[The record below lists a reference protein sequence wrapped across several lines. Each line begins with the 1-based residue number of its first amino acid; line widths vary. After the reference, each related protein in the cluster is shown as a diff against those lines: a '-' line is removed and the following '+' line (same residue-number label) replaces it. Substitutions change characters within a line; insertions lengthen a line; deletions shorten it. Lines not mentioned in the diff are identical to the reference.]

1 MIPRM
6 KFLPLSILLISAVH
20 LTAADAPKQ
29 GWNPD
34 TTFPPLSPSD
44 AIKTIEVPKG
54 YHLECVASEPMVEEP
69 VSFAF
74 DPNGALYVC
83 EWRTYMQDEFATDQM
98 KPVSRVIKLVD
109 TDGDGIMD
117 KRTVFIDNALLP
129 RTVLPMGDRVIV
141 SFTGDSSYW
150 SYFDD
155 NQDGVSDRRKL
166 IFKTGA
172 DNSNIEHQ
180 RTGILWN
187 IDNIIATNDVRFRMS
202 DDGQFELINYP
213 DGRFSQWGLA
223 RDDDGFLYGT
233 RAGGANPAQGFQLP
247 AGYPVLRVREHAE
260 GYGTPYSICKVWD
273 DSSGGYNFEKQHILT
288 SFSACCG
295 QTILRSPLMPEFH
308 GYMTTCEP
316 VGRLIRL
323 SRFERKSGIAVA
335 HNAYPGSEF
344 IRSTDAYFR
353 PVWTENGPDG
363 CLYIADMYR
372 GIIQEKEWFPTE
384 ISAEIK
390 ARYVEGYRKD
400 KLADWVERYQR
411 VKKWGMTKVVRHGR
425 IYRLVPD
432 GKKPGPQP
440 RMLDE
445 TPAQL
450 TAHLA
455 HPNGWWRDT
464 AQMLLVN
471 KRDFSIAPALI
482 TMAREQR
489 DTNARLHALWTLD
502 GLKALPR
509 DVLLDNLQH
518 THPRIRRAAVQ
529 ISERLLAKQDA
540 DITAAL
546 APLTSDPDPQVL
558 AQVYLAYR
566 SAKAPI
572 PEVVTA
578 HAGAQPLI
586 AALIARN
593 EADAALAQLGATARK
608 GQQIYQTLCTACH
621 GPDGQGVKQGDKLL
635 APAIAQSPWFKDG
648 GDIPNLAR
656 ILLHGQTG
664 SIEGKTYGEGIML
677 PLAQVYT
684 DEQIADVLSYVGE
697 RWHRWKKPADP
708 AAITR
713 MRKDHAD
720 RKTPWTADELRA
732 AMKQP

>member
-1 MIPRM
+1 MRRH
-6 KFLPLSILLISAVH
+6 LPISILATTVH
-20 LTAADAPKQ
+20 LIAADAPPQ

-34 TTFPPLSPSD
+34 TTFPPLSPAD

-98 KPVSRVIKLVD
+98 NPISRVVKLVD

-150 SYFDD
+150 AYFDD
-155 NQDGVSDRRKL
+155 DKDGVSDRKEL
-166 IFKTGA
+166 IFKTGP
-172 DNSNIEHQ
+172 DSGNIEHQ

-187 IDNIIATNDVRFRMS
+187 LDNVIATNDVRFRLR
-202 DDGQFELINYP
+202 DDGQLEPINYP

-223 RDDDGFLYGT
+223 RDDDGHLYGT

-247 AGYPVLRVREHAE
+247 AGYSVLRVREHAE

-295 QTILRSPLMPEFH
+295 QTILRSPLMPEFYGH
-308 GYMTTCEP
+308 MTTCEP
-316 VGRLIRL
+316 VGRFIRL
-323 SRFERKSGIAVA
+323 SRFEWKDGLAVA
-335 HNAYPGSEF
+335 HNAYPQSEF

-384 ISAEIK
+384 VSAEIK

-400 KLADWVERYQR
+400 KLVDWVERYQR

-425 IYRLVPD
+425 IYRLVRD

-471 KRDFSIAPALI
+471 KRDSSIVPALI
-482 TMAREQR
+482 TIARDHS
-489 DTNARLHALWTLD
+489 DTNARIHALWTLD
-502 GLKALPR
+502 GLKSLR
-509 DVLLDNLQH
+509 KDVLLSNLKHAQ
-518 THPRIRRAAVQ
+518 PRVRRAAVQ
-529 ISERLLAKQDA
+529 ISESLLAQHDA
-540 DITAAL
+540 DVEAAL
-546 APLTSDPDPQVL
+546 AALSTDPDPQVL

-566 SAKAPI
+566 SIKASI
-572 PEVVTA
+572 PAALTA
-578 HAGAQPLI
+578 QAPTQPLL
-586 AALIARN
+586 AAII
-593 EADAALAQLGATARK
+593 EKDKATASLAELGTSAK
-608 GQQIYQTLCTACH
+608 QGQQIYQTLCTACH
-621 GPDGQGVKQGDKLL
+621 GPDGQGMKQGDKFL
-635 APAIAQSPWFKDG
+635 APAIAKSPWFKNN
-648 GDIPNLAR
+648 GDIPTLAR

-664 SIEGKTYGEGIML
+664 PIDGITYGEGLML
-677 PLAQVYT
+677 PLAQVYN
-684 DEQIADVLSYVGE
+684 DEQIASVLNYVGE
-697 RWHRWKKPADP
+697 RWHRT
-708 AAITR
+708 AAFKI
-713 MRKDHAD
+713 
-720 RKTPWTADELRA
+720 
-732 AMKQP
+732 

>member
-1 MIPRM
+1 MNRFFALLP
-6 KFLPLSILLISAVH
+6 FLLQLASLSAPLIAAQ
-20 LTAADAPKQ
+20 AADAPKQ

-34 TTFPPLSPSD
+34 TTFPPLSPAD
-44 AIKTIEVPKG
+44 AIKAIVVPKG

-83 EWRTYMQDEFATDQM
+83 EWRSYMQDEFATDQM
-98 KPVSRVIKLVD
+98 KPVSRVVKLVD

-150 SYFDD
+150 AYFDD
-155 NQDGVSDRRKL
+155 NKDSVSDRKEL
-166 IFKTGA
+166 IFKTGT
-172 DNSNIEHQ
+172 DKGNIEHQ

-187 IDNIIATNDVRFRMS
+187 LDNIIATNDARFRLR
-202 DDGQFELINYP
+202 DDGQLEVIGYP

-223 RDDDGFLYGT
+223 RDDDGILYGT

-247 AGYPVLRVREHAE
+247 AGYPVLRVREH
-260 GYGTPYSICKVWD
+260 GDDYGRPYSICKVWD
-273 DSSGGYNFEKQHILT
+273 DSSGGYNFDKQHILLN
-288 SFSACCG
+288 FSSCCG
-295 QTILRSPLMPEFH
+295 QAVLRSPLMPEFH

-316 VGRLIRL
+316 VGRFIRL
-323 SRFERKSGIAVA
+323 SRFQRTNGIAVA
-335 HNAYPGSEF
+335 HNTYPQSEF

-353 PVWTENGPDG
+353 PVWTESGPDG

-384 ISAEIK
+384 IDPSINDWRKSALP
-390 ARYVEGYRKD
+390 A
-400 KLADWVERYQR
+400 WVERYQR

-471 KRDFSIAPALI
+471 KRDSSIAPALI
-482 TMAREQR
+482 TIAR
-489 DTNARLHALWTLD
+489 DHSDANARIHALWTLD
-502 GLKALPR
+502 GLKSLPK
-509 DVLLDNLQH
+509 DVLLVNLKH
-518 THPRIRRAAVQ
+518 THPRIRRVAVQ
-529 ISERLLAKQDA
+529 ISESLLAKNDP

-546 APLTSDPDPQVL
+546 ATLTTDPDPQVL
-558 AQVYLAYR
+558 AQVYLAHR
-566 SAKAPI
+566 SIKAAI
-572 PEVVTA
+572 PEAITA
-578 HAGAQPLI
+578 QASAQPLI
-586 AALIARN
+586 AALLDKDTAT
-593 EADAALAQLGATARK
+593 AALAQLSATAK
-608 GQQIYQTLCTACH
+608 QGQQIYQNLCTACH
-621 GPDGQGVKQGDKLL
+621 GADGQGLKQGDKLL
-635 APAIAQSPWFKDG
+635 APAIAKSPWFKNN
-648 GDIPNLAR
+648 GDIPTLAR

-664 SIEGKTYGEGIML
+664 PIEGISYGEGLML
-677 PLAQVYT
+677 PLAQVYN
-684 DEQIADVLSYVGE
+684 DEQLASVLNYIGE
-697 RWHRWKKPADP
+697 RWHQWKQPVLSPA
-708 AAITR
+708 IQTV
-713 MRKDHAD
+713 RKETAN
-720 RKTPWTADELRA
+720 RKTPWTADELRERVK
-732 AMKQP
+732 KQ

>member
-1 MIPRM
+1 MTTRAR
-6 KFLPLSILLISAVH
+6 LLCLSCYCLSLLTSS
-20 LTAADAPKQ
+20 AADAPKQ

-34 TTFPPLSPSD
+34 TTFPPLSPAE

-54 YHLECVASEPMVEEP
+54 YHLECVASEPMVQEP

-83 EWRTYMQDEFATDQM
+83 EWLTYMQDEFATDQM
-98 KPVSRVIKLVD
+98 EPVSRVVKLVD
-109 TDGDGIMD
+109 SDGDGIMD

-141 SFTGDSSYW
+141 SFTGDASYW

-155 NQDGVSDRRKL
+155 DKDGISDRQEL
-166 IFKTGA
+166 IFKTGQ

-187 IDNIIATNDVRFRMS
+187 LDNVIATNDLRFRLRE
-202 DDGQFELINYP
+202 DGQLEPVPYP

-260 GYGTPYSICKVWD
+260 GYGTPHSICKVWD
-273 DSSGGYNFEKQHILT
+273 DSSGGYDFEKQHILT

-295 QTILRSPLMPEFH
+295 QAILRSPLMPEFH
-308 GYMTTCEP
+308 GHLTTCEP
-316 VGRLIRL
+316 VGRFIRL
-323 SRFERKSGIAVA
+323 SRFERKDGIAVA
-335 HNAYPGSEF
+335 HNAFPGSEF

-384 ISAEIK
+384 VSAELK
-390 ARYVEGYRKD
+390 ARYTEGYRKD
-400 KLADWVERYQR
+400 KLVDWVERYQR
-411 VKKWGMTKVVRHGR
+411 VKKWGMNKVVRHGR

-450 TAHLA
+450 AAHLA

-471 KRDFSIAPALI
+471 KRDASIAPALI
-482 TMAREQR
+482 AIARDHN
-489 DTNARLHALWTLD
+489 DTNARIHALWTLD
-502 GLKALPR
+502 GLKSLPK
-509 DVLLDNLQH
+509 DVLLANLKH
-518 THPRIRRAAVQ
+518 PHPRVRRAAVQ
-529 ISERLLAKQDA
+529 ISESLLAKADT

-546 APLTSDPDPQVL
+546 AALTSDSDPQVL
-558 AQVYLAYR
+558 AQVYLAHR
-566 SAKAPI
+566 SVKSAIPAAITALAP
-572 PEVVTA
+572 T
-578 HAGAQPLI
+578 QPLI
-586 AALIARN
+586 AAIIEKDKKAAN
-593 EADAALAQLGATARK
+593 EAKLSDSAKQ
-608 GQQIYQTLCTACH
+608 GQQIYQTLCIACH
-621 GPDGQGVKQGDKLL
+621 GPDGQGVKEGDKLL
-635 APAIAQSPWFKDG
+635 APAIAQSPWFKNNG
-648 GDIPNLAR
+648 SIPILAR

-664 SIEGKTYGEGIML
+664 PIEGKIYGEGIML
-677 PLAQVYT
+677 PLAQVYN
-684 DEQIADVLSYVGE
+684 DEQIASVLNYVGE
-697 RWHRWKKPADP
+697 RWHRWKQPVPAS
-708 AAITR
+708 AIQSVRDET
-713 MRKDHAD
+713 AD
-720 RKTPWTADELRA
+720 RKTPWTADELRERV
-732 AMKQP
+732 KR

>member
-1 MIPRM
+1 MTFR
-6 KFLPLSILLISAVH
+6 FTLLLTLLAATAVH
-20 LTAADAPKQ
+20 LIAAAAPKQ

-54 YHLECVASEPMVEEP
+54 YHLQCVASEPMVEEP

-98 KPVSRVIKLVD
+98 KPISRVVKLVD

-150 SYFDD
+150 AYFDD
-155 NQDGVSDRRKL
+155 NKDGVSDRKEL
-166 IFKTGA
+166 IFKTGT

-187 IDNIIATNDVRFRMS
+187 LDNIIATNDVRFRLR
-202 DDGQFELINYP
+202 DDGQLEPIPYP

-223 RDDDGFLYGT
+223 RDDDGILYGT
-233 RAGGANPAQGFQLP
+233 QAGGANPAQGFQLP
-247 AGYPVLRVREHAE
+247 AGYSVLGVREHGE
-260 GYGTPYSICKVWD
+260 DYGRPYSICKVWD
-273 DSSGGYNFEKQHILT
+273 DSSGGYNFQKQHILLN
-288 SFSACCG
+288 FSACCG

-308 GYMTTCEP
+308 GFQTTCEP
-316 VGRLIRL
+316 VGRFIRL
-323 SRFERKSGIAVA
+323 SRFERKEGLAVA
-335 HNAYPGSEF
+335 HNVYPQSEF

-372 GIIQEKEWFPTE
+372 GIIQEKQWFPTE
-384 ISAEIK
+384 IDPNINDWRKSALP
-390 ARYVEGYRKD
+390 A
-400 KLADWVERYQR
+400 WVERYHR

-432 GKKPGPQP
+432 GKMPGPQP

-445 TPAQL
+445 TPEQL

-471 KRDFSIAPALI
+471 KRDLSITLSLI
-482 TMAREQR
+482 AIAR
-489 DTNARLHALWTLD
+489 DHSDINARIHALWTLY
-502 GLKALPR
+502 GLKSLPK
-509 DVLLDNLQH
+509 DVLLANLKH
-518 THPRIRRAAVQ
+518 SHPRVRRSAIR
-529 ISERLLAKQDA
+529 ISESLLAKNDA
-540 DITAAL
+540 DITTALAAL
-546 APLTSDPDPQVL
+546 TTDPDPQVL
-558 AQVYLAYR
+558 AQVYLAHR

-572 PEVVTA
+572 PEAITA
-578 HAGAQPLI
+578 QAPTQPLLTAIIGKEKTVAAI
-586 AALIARN
+586 A
-593 EADAALAQLGATARK
+593 ELGTSAK
-608 GQQIYQTLCTACH
+608 QGQQIYQTLCTACH
-621 GPDGQGVKQGDKLL
+621 GPDGMGVKQGDKLL
-635 APAIAQSPWFKDG
+635 APAIAQSPWFKDN
-648 GDIPNLAR
+648 GDIPTLAR

-664 SIEGKTYGEGIML
+664 PIEGITYGEGLML
-677 PLAQVYT
+677 PLAQVYN
-684 DEQIADVLSYVGE
+684 DEQIASVLNYVGE
-697 RWHRWKKPADP
+697 RWHRWQKPVP
-708 AAITR
+708 AKAIETV
-713 MRKDHAD
+713 RKATAD
-720 RKTPWTADELRA
+720 RKTPWTAEELRERV
-732 AMKQP
+732 KTK

>member
-1 MIPRM
+1 MPRRSTLTLLLLAATA
-6 KFLPLSILLISAVH
+6 LPLL
-20 LTAADAPKQ
+20 AADAPKQ

-34 TTFPPLSPSD
+34 TTFPPLSPAD

-54 YHLECVASEPMVEEP
+54 YHLQCVASEPMVEEP

-98 KPVSRVIKLVD
+98 KPVSRVVKLVD

-150 SYFDD
+150 AYFDD
-155 NQDGVSDRRKL
+155 NKDGVSDRKEI
-166 IFKTGA
+166 IFKTGI
-172 DNSNIEHQ
+172 DKSNIEHQ

-187 IDNIIATNDVRFRMS
+187 LDNIIATNDSRFRLR
-202 DDGQFELINYP
+202 DDGQLEPIAYP

-223 RDDDGFLYGT
+223 RDDDGHLYGT
-233 RAGGANPAQGFQLP
+233 QAGGANPAQRFQLP
-247 AGYPVLRVREHAE
+247 AGYPVLRVREHGE
-260 GYGTPYSICKVWD
+260 DYGRPYSICKVWD
-273 DSSGGYNFEKQHILT
+273 DSSGGYNFEKQHILLN
-288 SFSACCG
+288 FSACCG
-295 QTILRSPLMPEFH
+295 QAILRSPLIPEFH

-316 VGRLIRL
+316 VGRFIRL
-323 SRFERKSGIAVA
+323 SRFERTNGIAVA
-335 HNAYPGSEF
+335 HNAYPKSEF

-384 ISAEIK
+384 IDPSINDW
-390 ARYVEGYRKD
+390 RKNT
-400 KLADWVERYQR
+400 LPAWVERYKR

-445 TPAQL
+445 TPEQL

-471 KRDFSIAPALI
+471 KRDPSIAPALI
-482 TMAREQR
+482 TIARDHT
-489 DTNARLHALWTLD
+489 DTNARIHALWTLD
-502 GLKALPR
+502 GLKSLPK
-509 DVLLDNLQH
+509 DLLLANLKH
-518 THPRIRRAAVQ
+518 SHPRVRRSAIR
-529 ISERLLAKQDA
+529 ISESLLAKNDP

-546 APLTSDPDPQVL
+546 TALTTDLDPQVL
-558 AQVYLAYR
+558 AQVYLAHR
-566 SAKAPI
+566 SIKAAI
-572 PEVVTA
+572 PDAITA
-578 HAGAQPLI
+578 QASTQPLI
-586 AALIARN
+586 AALLDKDKAT
-593 EADAALAQLGATARK
+593 AALAQLSATAK
-608 GQQIYQTLCTACH
+608 QGQQIYQTLCTACH

-635 APAIAQSPWFKDG
+635 APAIAKSPWFKNN
-648 GDIPNLAR
+648 GDIPTLAR

-664 SIEGKTYGEGIML
+664 PIDGVTYGEGLML
-677 PLAQVYT
+677 PLAQVYN
-684 DEQIADVLSYVGE
+684 DEQLASVLNYIGE
-697 RWHRWKKPADP
+697 RWHRWNKPV
-708 AAITR
+708 AAKAIETV
-713 MRKDHAD
+713 RKATAD
-720 RKTPWTADELRA
+720 RKIPWTAEELHERVK
-732 AMKQP
+732 KQ

>member
-1 MIPRM
+1 MRRH
-6 KFLPLSILLISAVH
+6 LALSILATSAHLI
-20 LTAADAPKQ
+20 AADTPKQ

-34 TTFPPLSPSD
+34 TTFPPLSPAD
-44 AIKTIEVPKG
+44 AIKTIEVPRG

-83 EWRTYMQDEFATDQM
+83 EWRSYMQDEFATDQM
-98 KPVSRVIKLVD
+98 KPVSRVVKLVD

-117 KRTVFIDNALLP
+117 RRTVFIDNALLP
-129 RTVLPMGDRVIV
+129 RTVLPMADRVIV
-141 SFTGDSSYW
+141 SFTGDASYW

-155 NQDGVSDRRKL
+155 DKDGVSDRKEL
-166 IFKTGA
+166 IFKTGP
-172 DNSNIEHQ
+172 DNGNIEHQ

-187 IDNIIATNDVRFRMS
+187 IDNVIATNDLRFRLR
-202 DDGQFELINYP
+202 DDGQLEPINYP

-223 RDDDGFLYGT
+223 RDDDGILYGT

-273 DSSGGYNFEKQHILT
+273 DSSGGYDFEKQHILT

-308 GYMTTCEP
+308 GHMATCEP
-316 VGRLIRL
+316 VGRFIRL
-323 SRFERKSGIAVA
+323 SRFERKGGLAVA
-335 HNAYPGSEF
+335 HNAYPQSEF

-384 ISAEIK
+384 VSAEMK

-400 KLADWVERYQR
+400 KLVDWVERYHR

-445 TPAQL
+445 TLEQL

-471 KRDFSIAPALI
+471 KRDSSIAPTLI
-482 TMAREQR
+482 TIAREHS
-489 DTNARLHALWTLD
+489 DTSARIHAMWTLD
-502 GLKALPR
+502 GLKSLPK
-509 DVLLDNLQH
+509 DVLLANLK
-518 THPRIRRAAVQ
+518 HPQPRVRRAAVQ
-529 ISERLLAKQDA
+529 ISESLFAKHDA
-540 DITAAL
+540 DITTALAAL
-546 APLTSDPDPQVL
+546 ISDPDPQVL
-558 AQVYLAYR
+558 AQVYLAHR
-566 SAKAPI
+566 SIKAAIPAALTAQASMQPLLAAIIEKEKATASLAELGTSAK
-572 PEVVTA
+572 
-578 HAGAQPLI
+578 Q
-586 AALIARN
+586 
-593 EADAALAQLGATARK
+593 

-621 GPDGQGVKQGDKLL
+621 GPDGLGVKQGDKLL
-635 APAIAQSPWFKDG
+635 APAIAQSPWFKNN
-648 GDIPNLAR
+648 GDIPTLAR

-664 SIEGKTYGEGIML
+664 PIEGISYGEGVML
-677 PLAQVYT
+677 PLAQVYN
-684 DEQIADVLSYVGE
+684 DEQIASVLNYVGE
-697 RWHRWKKPADP
+697 RWHQWKKPVVP
-708 AAITR
+708 AAIKTIR
-713 MRKDHAD
+713 SETAD
-720 RKTPWTADELRA
+720 RKTPWTPEELRERVK
-732 AMKQP
+732 KQ

>member
-1 MIPRM
+1 MRRH
-6 KFLPLSILLISAVH
+6 LALSILATTVH
-20 LTAADAPKQ
+20 LIAADAPKQ

-34 TTFPPLSPSD
+34 TTFPPLSPAD
-44 AIKTIEVPKG
+44 AIKAIEVPKG

-83 EWRTYMQDEFATDQM
+83 EWRSYMQDEFATDQM
-98 KPVSRVIKLVD
+98 KPVSRVVKLVD

-117 KRTVFIDNALLP
+117 RRTVFIDNALLP

-141 SFTGDSSYW
+141 SFTGDASYW

-155 NQDGVSDRRKL
+155 DKDGVSDRKEL
-166 IFKTGA
+166 IFKTGP
-172 DNSNIEHQ
+172 DNGNIEHQ

-187 IDNIIATNDVRFRMS
+187 LDNVIATNDLRFRLR
-202 DDGQFELINYP
+202 DDGQLEPINYP

-223 RDDDGFLYGT
+223 RDDDGILYGT

-260 GYGTPYSICKVWD
+260 GYGTPHSICKVWD
-273 DSSGGYNFEKQHILT
+273 DSSGGYDFEKRHILT

-308 GYMTTCEP
+308 GHMATCEP
-316 VGRLIRL
+316 VGRFIRL
-323 SRFERKSGIAVA
+323 SRFERKGGLAVA
-335 HNAYPGSEF
+335 HNAYPQSEF

-384 ISAEIK
+384 VSAEMK

-400 KLADWVERYQR
+400 KLVDWVERYHR

-425 IYRLVPD
+425 IYRLLPD
-432 GKKPGPQP
+432 GKKPGRQP

-455 HPNGWWRDT
+455 HTNGWWRDT

-471 KRDFSIAPALI
+471 KRDSSIAPTLI
-482 TMAREQR
+482 TIAREHS
-489 DTNARLHALWTLD
+489 DTNARIHAMWTLD
-502 GLKALPR
+502 GLKSLPK
-509 DVLLDNLQH
+509 DVLLANLKH
-518 THPRIRRAAVQ
+518 PHPRVRRAAVQ
-529 ISERLLAKQDA
+529 ISESLFAKNDA
-540 DITAAL
+540 EITAAL
-546 APLTSDPDPQVL
+546 AALISDPDSQVL
-558 AQVYLAYR
+558 AQVYLAHR
-566 SAKAPI
+566 SIKASIPATLSAHASTQPLLAAIIERDEAAAKLTELGTSAK
-572 PEVVTA
+572 
-578 HAGAQPLI
+578 Q
-586 AALIARN
+586 
-593 EADAALAQLGATARK
+593 

-621 GPDGQGVKQGDKLL
+621 GPDGLGVKQGDKLL
-635 APAIAQSPWFKDG
+635 APAIAQSPWFKNN
-648 GDIPNLAR
+648 GDIPTLAR

-664 SIEGKTYGEGIML
+664 PIEGISYGEGVML
-677 PLAQVYT
+677 PLAQVYN
-684 DEQIADVLSYVGE
+684 DEQLASVLNFVGE
-697 RWHRWKKPADP
+697 RWHQWKNPVTP
-708 AAITR
+708 AAIKAV
-713 MRKDHAD
+713 RKETAD
-720 RKTPWTADELRA
+720 RKTPWTAEELRERV
-732 AMKQP
+732 KRP